1 MAQSGLPRARP
12 VARMSIAPPAAPP
25 PSPFRRPRLSPR
37 ARKLLL
43 AGFGLGLLLF
53 LLLWWDL
60 RDNANFYRPEDRGQ
74 NAEGQ
79 VFEPLPTPMPDSGRS
94 ASGLSEAAEAA
105 RRNPPPAPP
114 PVAQR
119 PAAPPAERPQDA
131 PARSGETAASATA
144 ASTLPVAIS
153 RPAPDYPAQA
163 LRNNESGTVHLRIT
177 VGEDG
182 KPSEVVVER
191 SSRSRALDQAAVRAA
206 RRWTFRPAQRDGRPI
221 EGTLSVPI
229 TFTLQDQ

>member
-1 MAQSGLPRARP
+1 
-12 VARMSIAPPAAPP
+12 MSIAPPAAPP
-25 PSPFRRPRLSPR
+25 PSRFRLSPR
-37 ARKLLL
+37 ARRLLL

-60 RDNANFYRPEDRGQ
+60 RDNADFYRPEASGH

-79 VFEPLPTPMPDSGRS
+79 VFDPLPAPMPDGERS

-114 PVAQR
+114 VAKR
-119 PAAPPAERPQDA
+119 PTA
-131 PARSGETAASATA
+131 PAVEAPQTAPSRTA
-144 ASTLPVAIS
+144 DARPRTGGGTSLPAAIS
-153 RPAPDYPAQA
+153 RPAPEYPAQA

-182 KPSEVVVER
+182 KPSEIVVER
-191 SSRSRALDQAAVRAA
+191 SSRSRALDRAAVQAV
-206 RRWTFRPAQRDGRPI
+206 RRWTFRPAMQDGRPVAG
-221 EGTLSVPI
+221 ELKVPI
-229 TFTLQDQ
+229 EFSIDNR

>member
-1 MAQSGLPRARP
+1 
-12 VARMSIAPPAAPP
+12 V
-25 PSPFRRPRLSPR
+25 
-37 ARKLLL
+37 LL

-60 RDNANFYRPEDRGQ
+60 RDNADFYRPEARAQ

-79 VFEPLPTPMPDSGRS
+79 VFDPLPAPMPAGERS

-105 RRNPPPAPP
+105 LRNPPPPPP

-119 PAAPPAERPQDA
+119 PAAPAVERPQARAPAGDA
-131 PARSGETAASATA
+131 PARPATTT
-144 ASTLPVAIS
+144 SLPVALS

-182 KPSEVVVER
+182 KPNEVVVER

-206 RRWTFRPAQRDGRPI
+206 RKWKFRPAQRDGRAV
-221 EGTLSVPI
+221 EGTLAVPI
-229 TFTLQDQ
+229 TFTLEGQ

>member
-1 MAQSGLPRARP
+1 
-12 VARMSIAPPAAPP
+12 MSIAPPAAPP
-25 PSPFRRPRLSPR
+25 PSPFRPPRLSPR
-37 ARKLLL
+37 ARRLLL

-60 RDNANFYRPEDRGQ
+60 RDNADFYRPEARGK

-79 VFEPLPTPMPDSGRS
+79 VFEPLPAPMPDSGRS

-114 PVAQR
+114 PVVQR
-119 PAAPPAERPQDA
+119 PAPPVERTPPPPARTGNTAPPIAA
-131 PARSGETAASATA
+131 AASA
-144 ASTLPVAIS
+144 PVALS

-182 KPSEVVVER
+182 KPSDVVVER

-206 RRWTFRPAQRDGRPI
+206 RKWKFRPAQRDGRPV
-221 EGTLSVPI
+221 EGTLAVPI
-229 TFTLQDQ
+229 TFTLEGQ

>member
-1 MAQSGLPRARP
+1 
-12 VARMSIAPPAAPP
+12 MSIAPPAAPP
-25 PSPFRRPRLSPR
+25 PSPFRPPRLSPR
-37 ARKLLL
+37 ARRLLL

-60 RDNANFYRPEDRGQ
+60 RDNADFYRPEARGQ

-79 VFEPLPTPMPDSGRS
+79 VFEPLPAPMPDSGRS

-119 PAAPPAERPQDA
+119 PAAAPAERPQPN
-131 PARSGETAASATA
+131 PARGGDTAAARAGA
-144 ASTLPVAIS
+144 ASTLPVPIS
-153 RPAPDYPAQA
+153 RPAPDYPVQA

-182 KPSEVVVER
+182 KASDVVIER

-206 RRWTFRPAQRDGRPI
+206 RRWTFRPAQRDGRPA

-229 TFTLQDQ
+229 TFTLEGQ

>member
-1 MAQSGLPRARP
+1 
-12 VARMSIAPPAAPP
+12 MSIAPPAAPP
-25 PSPFRRPRLSPR
+25 PSPFRPPRLSPR
-37 ARKLLL
+37 ARRLLL

-60 RDNANFYRPEDRGQ
+60 RDNADFYRPEARGQ

-79 VFEPLPTPMPDSGRS
+79 VFEPLPAPMPDSGRS

-119 PAAPPAERPQDA
+119 PARPPDERSQPNPTRSADGA
-131 PARSGETAASATA
+131 ARSAAAS
-144 ASTLPVAIS
+144 SVPVPIS

-182 KPSEVVVER
+182 KPSDVVIER

-206 RRWTFRPAQRDGRPI
+206 RRWTFRPAQRDGRPA

-229 TFTLQDQ
+229 TFTLEGQ